1 MRIKDVYDKDL
12 HLSFGE
18 VALDREMVSNIQ
30 LRLKNYGYSIGTSD
44 GLYGSLTATALAD
57 FIHSWGESDA
67 EMNKTIAKLLIEKSG
82 RNGGMPELATP
93 ELVSAILQCP
103 LSDSATYLPGV
114 LSALR
119 EQGILDR
126 LTLIAII
133 ATIGVET
140 GGFRPINEF
149 GSRQYFI
156 DHYEGRC
163 SDLGNCF
170 DGDGPRYHGRGFIQL
185 TGRANYRKYG
195 NLFGV
200 NLEDNPD
207 LALDPIVSAKV
218 LARYFFDREVDIAAN
233 AQNWELV
240 RKKVNGGLN
249 GFDDFMFYVNRS
261 LVRLF

>member
-12 HLSFGE
+12 HLSFDK
-18 VALDREMVSNIQ
+18 VAQDRELVNNIQ
-30 LRLKNYGYSIGTSD
+30 LRLKGYGYSIGTTD

-57 FIHSWGESDA
+57 FINSWGESDA
-67 EMNKTIAKLLIEKSG
+67 EMNKKVAQLLIEKAG

-93 ELVSAILQCP
+93 GLVSTILDCP
-103 LSDSATYLPGV
+103 LSDAETYLPRV

-126 LTLIAII
+126 LTLIATI

-156 DHYEGRC
+156 DNYEERA
-163 SDLGNCF
+163 DLGN
-170 DGDGPRYHGRGFIQL
+170 DQLGDGPLYHGRGFIQV
-185 TGRANYRKYG
+185 TGRANYREFG
-195 NLFGV
+195 NKLGV
-200 NLEDNPD
+200 NLESDPE
-207 LALDPIVSAKV
+207 LALDPTVSARV

-233 AQNWELV
+233 AQNWQLV

-249 GFDDFMFYVNRS
+249 GFDDFMFYVNRA